1 MKPKG
6 EASNWIGA
14 AALLIIFA
22 FVAVALYWIGH
33 PKLPA

>member
-1 MKPKG
+1 MKPN
-6 EASNWIGA
+6 EPNNWVGA